1 MPTLDAEKP
10 RIKIVL
16 VDDHAVIRAGLR
28 LLIEARRDMKVV
40 GEAANAA
47 AAVAVTTSTQP
58 DVIVL
63 DLNLE
68 GDSGLD
74 CLPRLYEAAPRAH
87 VLVLTGVNDYEMHR
101 QAARLGARGLVHK
114 AKAAEVIL
122 KAIER
127 VHAGEV
133 WFDQYLISGMMSELA
148 HSGGRRKSDPEEA
161 KITSLTRREQEVV
174 ELVCEGLR
182 NKQISERL
190 FISQTT
196 VSHHLTSAFSK
207 LGVADRLELLV
218 YAYSQGI
225 VKPPAP
231 GLGRAEK

>member
-1 MPTLDAEKP
+1 MPTTDDERP

-28 LLIEARRDMKVV
+28 LLIEARRDMNVV
-40 GEAANAA
+40 GEAANAD
-47 AAVAVTTSTQP
+47 AAVAVATSTQP

-74 CLPRLYEAAPRAH
+74 CLPRLYEAAPRAR

-133 WFDQYLISGMMSELA
+133 WFDQHLISGMMSELA
-148 HSGGRRKSDPEEA
+148 HPVGRKKSDPEEA

-231 GLGRAEK
+231 GLRRAEK

>member
-1 MPTLDAEKP
+1 MPIPDDESS

-28 LLIEARRDMKVV
+28 LLVEARCDMKVV

-47 AAVAVTTSTQP
+47 DAIAVTTSMQP

-63 DLNLE
+63 DLNLV

-74 CLPRLYEAAPRAH
+74 CLPRLLAAAPRAR

-133 WFDQYLISGMMSELA
+133 WFDQYLISGMLTEMTRP
-148 HSGGRRKSDPEEA
+148 GGQKKNGTEEA
-161 KITSLTRREQEVV
+161 KITSLTRREHEVV
-174 ELVCEGLR
+174 GLVCEGLR

-207 LGVADRLELLV
+207 LGVTDRLELVV
-218 YAYSQGI
+218 YAYTQGI
-225 VKPPAP
+225 VKPPTSAP
-231 GLGRAEK
+231 

>member
-1 MPTLDAEKP
+1 MPTTDDENP

-40 GEAANAA
+40 GEAANATD
-47 AAVAVTTSTQP
+47 AVAVAASAQP
-58 DVIVL
+58 DIILL

-74 CLPRLYEAAPRAH
+74 CLPRLLAAAHRAR
-87 VLVLTGVNDYEMHR
+87 VLVLTGVDDFEMHR

-133 WFDQYLISGMMSELA
+133 WFDQYLISGMLSEMA
-148 HSGGRRKSDPEEA
+148 HPGGRKKSSEEEI
-161 KITSLTRREQEVV
+161 KITSLTRREHEVV
-174 ELVCEGLR
+174 SLVCEGLR

-207 LGVADRLELLV
+207 LGVTDRLELVV
-218 YAYSQGI
+218 YAYTQGI

-231 GLGRAEK
+231 

>member
-1 MPTLDAEKP
+1 MPAPDDEKS

-28 LLIEARRDMKVV
+28 LLIQARSDMEVV
-40 GEAANAA
+40 GEAANAGDA
-47 AAVAVTTSTQP
+47 IAVTTSTQP

-63 DLNLE
+63 DLNLVGE
-68 GDSGLD
+68 SGLD
-74 CLPRLYEAAPRAH
+74 CLPRLLAAAPRAR
-87 VLVLTGVNDYEMHR
+87 VLVLTGVNDYEKHR

-133 WFDQYLISGMMSELA
+133 WFDQYLISGMLAEMS
-148 HSGGRRKSDPEEA
+148 HPGGRKKSSPEAA
-161 KITSLTRREQEVV
+161 KITSLTRREREIVG
-174 ELVCEGLR
+174 LVCEGLKNR
-182 NKQISERL
+182 LISERL
-190 FISQTT
+190 FISETT

-207 LGVADRLELLV
+207 LGVTDRLELVV
-218 YAYSQGI
+218 YAYKQGI
-225 VKPPAP
+225 VSPPP
-231 GLGRAEK
+231 PSEQWV

>member
-1 MPTLDAEKP
+1 MPTPDENP

-40 GEAANAA
+40 GEAANADD
-47 AAVAVTTSTQP
+47 AVAVAAREQP
-58 DVIVL
+58 DIILL

-74 CLPRLYEAAPRAH
+74 CLPRLLAAAHRAR
-87 VLVLTGVNDYEMHR
+87 VLVLTGVDDFEMHR

-133 WFDQYLISGMMSELA
+133 WFDQYLISGMLSEMA
-148 HSGGRRKSDPEEA
+148 HPGGRKKSRPEED
-161 KITSLTRREQEVV
+161 KITSLTRREHEVV
-174 ELVCEGLR
+174 SLVCEGLR

-207 LGVADRLELLV
+207 LGVTDRLELVV
-218 YAYSQGI
+218 YAYTQGI

-231 GLGRAEK
+231 

>member
-1 MPTLDAEKP
+1 MPTPDDEKP

-28 LLIEARRDMKVV
+28 LLTEARRDMKVV
-40 GEAANAA
+40 GEAANADD
-47 AAVAVTTSTQP
+47 AVAVTTSTQP
-58 DVIVL
+58 DIILL

-74 CLPRLYEAAPRAH
+74 CLPRLLAAAHRAR

-133 WFDQYLISGMMSELA
+133 WFDQYLISGMLSEMA
-148 HSGGRRKSDPEEA
+148 HPGGRKKVRPEEA
-161 KITSLTRREQEVV
+161 KITSLTRREHEVV
-174 ELVCEGLR
+174 SLVCEGLR

-207 LGVADRLELLV
+207 LGVTDRLELVV
-218 YAYSQGI
+218 YAYTQGI

-231 GLGRAEK
+231 SEPRS

>member
-1 MPTLDAEKP
+1 MPTPDDEKP

-28 LLIEARRDMKVV
+28 LLIEARCDMKVV

-47 AAVAVTTSTQP
+47 DAIAVTTSTQP

-63 DLNLE
+63 DLNLV

-74 CLPRLYEAAPRAH
+74 CLPRLLAVAPRAR

-133 WFDQYLISGMMSELA
+133 WFDQYLISGMLTEMA
-148 HSGGRRKSDPEEA
+148 HPGGHKKNGAEEA
-161 KITSLTRREQEVV
+161 KITSLTRREHEVV
-174 ELVCEGLR
+174 GLVCEGLR

-207 LGVADRLELLV
+207 LGVTDRLELVV
-218 YAYSQGI
+218 YAYTQGI
-225 VKPPAP
+225 VKPPSP
-231 GLGRAEK
+231 SP

>member
-1 MPTLDAEKP
+1 MPTPDEGKP
-10 RIKIVL
+10 PIKLVL

-47 AAVAVTTSTQP
+47 DALAVTTATQP
-58 DVIVL
+58 DVILL

-68 GDSGLD
+68 GDSSGLD
-74 CLPRLYEAAPRAH
+74 CLPRLLDAAPGAH

-133 WFDQYLISGMMSELA
+133 WFDQHLISGMLSEMA
-148 HSGGRRKSDPEEA
+148 HSGRRKGGDKEAA

-174 ELVCEGLR
+174 GLVCEGLKNR
-182 NKQISERL
+182 QISERL
-190 FISQTT
+190 FISETT

-207 LGVADRLELLV
+207 LGVTDRLELVV
-218 YAYSQGI
+218 YAYNQGI

-231 GLGRAEK
+231 